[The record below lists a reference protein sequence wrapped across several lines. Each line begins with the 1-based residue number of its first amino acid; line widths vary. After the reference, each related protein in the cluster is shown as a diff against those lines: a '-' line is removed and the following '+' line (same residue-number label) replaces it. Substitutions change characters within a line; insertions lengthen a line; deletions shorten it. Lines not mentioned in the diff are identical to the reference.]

1 MIFFFFFKQKTAY
14 EMRISDWSSD
24 VCSSDLKTTL
34 FQLVQRFY
42 DPQQGVVKV
51 DGTPLPKVDPAALR
65 ARIAVVPQESVIFA
79 ASARDNLRYGRWDAR
94 EDELWAAAETANA
107 ADFLKA
113 LPDGLD
119 TFMGEGGARLSGG
132 QRQRLSIA
140 RAVLRNA

>member
-42 DPQQGVVKV
+42 DPQQGVEKV

-79 ASARDNLRYGRWDAR
+79 ASARDNLRYGQIGRASCR
-94 EDELWAAAETANA
+94 E
-107 ADFLKA
+107 
-113 LPDGLD
+113 
-119 TFMGEGGARLSGG
+119 RVC
-132 QRQRLSIA
+132 QY
-140 RAVLRNA
+140 V

>member
-1 MIFFFFFKQKTAY
+1 MIRRPPRSTRTDTLFPY
-14 EMRISDWSSD
+14 
-24 VCSSDLKTTL
+24 TTL
-34 FQLVQRFY
+34 FRS
-42 DPQQGVVKV
+42 
-51 DGTPLPKVDPAALR
+51 LR

-119 TFMGEGGARLSGG
+119 TFMGEGGADRKSTRLNS
-132 QRQRLSIA
+132 SH
-140 RAVLRNA
+140 